1 MSIEEKIAQLMEEAK
16 KLETVIDE
24 EKQEEVTEDKKQEE
38 VVSEVTEEKINI
50 GSLFEGEEFSEEF
63 KAKAA
68 ELFEAAVSAR
78 VKQEVAHIQE
88 GLEQQS
94 LTEAEELKE
103 GLIDKVDGYLDYV
116 VEQWMQ
122 KNELALERGIKSEI
136 LESFVVGMKG
146 LFEEHYIDM
155 PEAKVD
161 LAEELQLKAE
171 SLEQELAEAA
181 AQNAEFKRQLS
192 DIAKEKQIQEAAKG
206 LSELETERFKKLAEE
221 LAYDNEESFAKK
233 LEMVIESFVKAPK
246 AKPIV
251 ESVVTDAPVEVKEET
266 QIDPQMA
273 RYLRALEG

>member
-24 EKQEEVTEDKKQEE
+24 KQEEVAEEKQQEE
-38 VVSEVTEEKINI
+38 VVSEVTEEKITI
-50 GSLFEGEEFSEEF
+50 GSLFEGEEFSQEF
-63 KAKAA
+63 KSKAA

-78 VKQEVAHIQE
+78 VKQEIAHIKE
-88 GLEQQS
+88 GLEASS
-94 LTEAEELKE
+94 LEESEQLKE

-122 KNELALERGIKSEI
+122 KNELALDRGIKSEI
-136 LESFVVGMKG
+136 LESFVEGMKG
-146 LFEEHYIDM
+146 LFEDHYIDM

-171 SLEQELAEAA
+171 SLEQQLAEAA
-181 AQNAEFKRQLS
+181 TQNAEFKRQLTE
-192 DIAKEKQIQEAAKG
+192 IAKKNQIQEAATG

-221 LAYDNEESFAKK
+221 LVYDDEESFAKK
-233 LEMVIESFVKAPK
+233 LTMVIESFVKAPK

-251 ESVVTDAPVEVKEET
+251 ESVVTDAPVEVKEEK
-266 QIDPQMA
+266 QIDQTMA
-273 RYLRALEG
+273 RYLRALNG